1 MIGPG
6 TDMIASMRSPLA
18 LVLVLLALVGAAP
31 ARAQDKD
38 KEEALRRVLSGLGD
52 AVEYVQG
59 GADDATRKNTV
70 RFLCCF
76 DESQFASA
84 VARLGEIHASFA
96 PRGVV
101 VVGVCG
107 AEQEAVSPLLER
119 AGGQV
124 PFVLGCEKKDGKF
137 VAETWRAYAP
147 SGLWIVLN
155 RAGTTVGGGDS
166 LASATLVDQV
176 LRTALAARPGSKDP
190 KEVEQLLK
198 SARDA
203 SKRRNYKEALGLY
216 EKALDGGASVF
227 DGGMECWRMLAEQAK
242 DEAGAAAY
250 LRKVIDGCRERFE
263 LAEVVR
269 YLASDPSI
277 RKRDLAAA
285 AYAADKLKALPGSD
299 EDPDALSARAA
310 LAAASGDY
318 PTAVDLQYSAVMS
331 APPAEK
337 AALQR
342 ALEIFEQK
350 AAAAAPK

>member
-1 MIGPG
+1 MI
-6 TDMIASMRSPLA
+6 DRMRSPLA
-18 LVLVLLALVGAAP
+18 LLLVLFALVVAAP
-31 ARAQDKD
+31 AHAQDKD
-38 KEEALRRVLSGLGD
+38 ELFRRVLSGLGD
-52 AVEYVQG
+52 SVEYLHG
-59 GADDATRKNTV
+59 TADDATRKNTV
-70 RFLCCF
+70 RLMCCF
-76 DESQFASA
+76 DQSQFATA
-84 VARLGEIHASFA
+84 VARLGEINASWA

-107 AEQEAVSPLLER
+107 AELESVNPLLER

-124 PFVLGCEKKDGKF
+124 SFVMGCEKKDGKF
-137 VAETWRAYAP
+137 VADTWKAYAP
-147 SGLWIVLN
+147 SYLWVVID
-155 RAGTTVGGGDS
+155 RGGRSVGGGDS
-166 LASATLVDQV
+166 LASATLLDSV
-176 LRTALAARPGSKDP
+176 LRTALAARPASKEP
-190 KEVEQLLK
+190 KEIEQFLK

-227 DGGMECWRMLAEQAK
+227 DGGLECWRMLAEQAK

-277 RKRDLAAA
+277 KKRDLAAA

-299 EDPDALSARAA
+299 DDPDALTARAA
-310 LAAASGDY
+310 LAAATGDY

-342 ALEIFEQK
+342 TLEMFEQK
-350 AAAAAPK
+350 AAAAPK